1 MMKNSNSKRTKQ
13 DKEQNK
19 YHKITIG
26 KVLFLIFSI
35 LLLLSL
41 LTHNSQDD
49 AVTEGGR
56 NGHLFNW
63 IGYFGAVLS
72 GVIFRIFGIA
82 GYFLGFFCFISASK
96 SLFREGPIK
105 KRSLTLSIILFIFGL
120 SILFALWPETL
131 SPLAKNMGIN
141 TLSGGGFRSVLSI
154 SPR

>member
-63 IGYFGAVLS
+63 IGYFGAVFIRCYLS
-72 GVIFRIFGIA
+72 YFWNCRIFSWFFLFHISLKVSFQRRA
-82 GYFLGFFCFISASK
+82 YKKKKSYFVDYSFSYSGFQFYLLYGLKRFLHLQKTWASIHFPAAFSVSA
-96 SLFREGPIK
+96 
-105 KRSLTLSIILFIFGL
+105 
-120 SILFALWPETL
+120 
-131 SPLAKNMGIN
+131 
-141 TLSGGGFRSVLSI
+141 
-154 SPR
+154 